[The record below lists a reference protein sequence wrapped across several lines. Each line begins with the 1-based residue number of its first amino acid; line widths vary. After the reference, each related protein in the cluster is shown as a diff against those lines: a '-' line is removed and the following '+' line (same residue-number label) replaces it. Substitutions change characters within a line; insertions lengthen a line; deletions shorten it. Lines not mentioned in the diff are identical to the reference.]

1 MSEQESYADY
11 MRRKRLQAEQQSDAQ
26 RGPFKPLTVQCP
38 HCGGLHYS
46 QKDVNLCR
54 SGM

>member
-1 MSEQESYADY
+1 MSEQESHADY

-46 QKDVNLCR
+46 QKEVNQCAA
-54 SGM
+54 GM